1 MRDTERIS
9 MTIRKQLEILSKE
22 CEGLCHR
29 HGFVGPRTGVP
40 NFRLIYT
47 SVETYEHGN
56 GFVII
61 GLNPGGDETDADT
74 DKRDRPFREDGYSA
88 YLDDNWRCAGEGQDD
103 FQRTVQ
109 GIAMIVTGSTPSEA
123 MSAIKS
129 PGLTPV
135 ARIGSDAADFLRHT
149 PSLNIIP
156 FRHSSLV
163 RVPPALRDRGQQIGW
178 ELLCLMQP
186 KPEYIITL
194 ANGVDAP
201 IWRTIL
207 RNGRQSSS
215 ASFEAVIHQTM
226 RRTYREARIAQGQLA
241 GTTLIGLPAVVRD
254 QGREDVTVP
263 MFEILSQRV
272 LHHGIGAAFGSA

>member
-1 MRDTERIS
+1 
-9 MTIRKQLEILSKE
+9 MTIREQLEILSEE
-22 CEGLCHR
+22 CEGLCNSF
-29 HGFVGPRTGVP
+29 GFVGPRTGAP

-61 GLNPGGDETDADT
+61 GLNPGGDQTDADS
-74 DKRDRPFREDGYSA
+74 DKRDRPFQEDSYSA
-88 YLDDNWRCAGEGQDD
+88 YLDDNWRGAGAGQDD

-123 MSAIKS
+123 LSAIKS
-129 PGLTPV
+129 PGLTPG
-135 ARIGSDAADFLRHT
+135 ARIGSDAVDFLRNT

-156 FRHSSLV
+156 FRHSSLDK
-163 RVPPALRDRGQQIGW
+163 VPSALRNRGQEIGW
-178 ELLCLMQP
+178 KLLCLMNPNP
-186 KPEYIITL
+186 KYIITL
-194 ANGVDAP
+194 TNSVSAP

-207 RNGRQSSS
+207 RNSKQSSS
-215 ASFEAVIHQTM
+215 ASFEVVIHQAM
-226 RRTYREARIAQGQLA
+226 RRTYREIRIDQGQLA

-263 MFEILSQRV
+263 LFEVLSQR
-272 LHHGIGAAFGSA
+272 LRDHGVAATFGSA

>member
-1 MRDTERIS
+1 
-9 MTIRKQLEILSKE
+9 MTIRKQLEFLSEE
-22 CEGLCHR
+22 CEGLCKR
-29 HGFVGPRTGVP
+29 FDFVGPRTGAP

-47 SVETYEHGN
+47 SVETYESGN
-56 GFVII
+56 GLVII
-61 GLNPGGDETDADT
+61 GMNPGGDQTDADT
-74 DKRDRPFREDGYSA
+74 DRRDRPFLEEGYSA
-88 YLDDNWRCAGEGQDD
+88 YLDDNWRGAGAGQDD

-123 MSAIKS
+123 ISAIKS
-129 PGLTPV
+129 PGLTPE
-135 ARIGSDAADFLRHT
+135 ARIGSDAVDFLRNT

-156 FRHSSLV
+156 FRHSSLNK
-163 RVPPALRDRGQQIGW
+163 VPSELRNRGQQIGW

-186 KPEYIITL
+186 KPKYIITL
-194 ANGVDAP
+194 ANGVGAP

-207 RNGRQSSS
+207 RNSRQSSS

-263 MFEILSQRV
+263 LFEILSQRV
-272 LHHGIGAAFGSA
+272 QHHGVAAVFGSA